1 MRDCVLPPALFS
13 NFPHTQA
20 SASPGKTAGGH
31 FFGHLSTSPCMHA
44 AVCHFVPSI
53 RVKTSCHGD
62 CDSVPSS
69 TRCLRQLPQR
79 GGLQADYR
87 EGSPQVPETS
97 PATGCASKKQL
108 KQKGGLIAIA
118 VRELVLKQVD
128 ERARN
133 HSDNAKRYKL
143 GGTTYEYLLAYM
155 KDLGIPNDVAR
166 RVHVMSQETN
176 FNAWWDPEQRDT
188 LWGQVLGTRARH
200 DVNEVRP
207 VDAPY
212 SAIRYAI
219 ECFLPRDIRTW
230 PPNLLK
236 FYTVVPRSV
245 NH

>member
-1 MRDCVLPPALFS
+1 MPEA
-13 NFPHTQA
+13 A
-20 SASPGKTAGGH
+20 SAE
-31 FFGHLSTSPCMHA
+31 
-44 AVCHFVPSI
+44 
-53 RVKTSCHGD
+53 
-62 CDSVPSS
+62 
-69 TRCLRQLPQR
+69 
-79 GGLQADYR
+79 GGLQADSR
-87 EGSPQVPETS
+87 EGSPPVAETS
-97 PATGCASKKQL
+97 PASKTQL
-108 KQKGGLIAIA
+108 KQKDGLIAIA
-118 VRELVLKQVD
+118 VRELVLELVH

-188 LWGQVLGTRARH
+188 LWGQVLGTRARR

-236 FYTVVPRSV
+236 FYTKKRQSLNVLSP
-245 NH
+245 